1 LNSEPFDSYAQAI
14 SISTI
19 QGHMCLSGNL
29 QLLYRSPL
37 PQTLT
42 TLLPKV
48 RLMGRGSILHLSCQ
62 DAADVGAGEWALS
75 RDGVIVFIVPGRNPS
90 ISCYAFWVRLLH
102 KDCIGWRM
110 SI

>member
-90 ISCYAFWVRLLH
+90 ISCYAF
-102 KDCIGWRM
+102 
-110 SI
+110 